1 MEHNIST
8 TEIEPRA
15 DFFIEGERYYNFYL
29 KLIDQAQVCIHLQT
43 YIFTMDHFGQQVQ
56 TALIRAARRGVK
68 IYIIVDGIGS
78 NQYSRKSE
86 LELQTED
93 IYFCRFNGVSSFK
106 FLYQWGRRLHH
117 KILLVDQ
124 LKAIVGG
131 INVTT
136 SGYNHPQIMQQLDFA
151 VYLEGSVVIDLARCC
166 QNIFKNS
173 FDSKIN
179 INLQPVQMNL
189 HKYKKSDLK
198 IQLSINDWARQR
210 YQITNQYLHL
220 LDIAET
226 ELTIINS
233 YFFPT
238 LLFIKKLIA
247 AKKRGV
253 RIRLILPNMS
263 DWPSV
268 VFASQYLYKY
278 FLDHGFEIYEWN
290 KSVLHGKLATVD
302 GLYSTLGSFNLSH
315 TGFYQNLELNINIKS
330 ELFTKNVDILIQDI
344 IDIGCQ
350 KITYK
355 SFNLKSTLKI
365 RMLRFLCYVILSA
378 ISRLSILFTFQNRNS
393 NRHKKLN

>member
-8 TEIEPRA
+8 EEIEPRV
-15 DFFIEGERYYNFYL
+15 DFFVEGQRYYNFYL
-29 KLIDQAQVCIHLQT
+29 NLIEQSQLCIHLQT
-43 YIFTMDHFGQQVQ
+43 YIFTTDQFGQQVQ
-56 TALIRAARRGVK
+56 SALIRAARRGVK
-68 IYIIVDGIGS
+68 IYIVVDSIGS
-78 NQYSRKSE
+78 KQYSNKSE
-86 LELQTED
+86 LELKAEN
-93 IYFCRFNGVSSFK
+93 IYFCRFNGMFSFK

-136 SGYNHPQIMQQLDFA
+136 SGYNHPETLQQLDFA
-151 VYLEGSVVIDLARCC
+151 VYLEGPVVIDLARCC
-166 QNIFKNS
+166 QNIFNKS
-173 FDSKIN
+173 FGTNMN
-179 INLQPVQMNL
+179 INFHPIQFNIQ
-189 HKYKKSDLK
+189 KYKKSDLK
-198 IQLSINDWARQR
+198 VQLSINDWVHQR

-220 LDIAET
+220 LDIAKN

-238 LLFIKKLIA
+238 VLFIKKLIA

-253 RIRLILPNMS
+253 RIRLILPNRS
-263 DWPSV
+263 DWPSF
-268 VFASQYLYKY
+268 VFASQYLYEY

-290 KSVLHGKLATVD
+290 KSILHGKLATVD

-330 ELFTKNVDILIQDI
+330 AAFTKNIDLLINDI

-355 SFNLKSTLKI
+355 YFNLKNTPKI
-365 RMLRFLCYVILSA
+365 RMLRFSCYMILSV
-378 ISRLSILFTFQNRNS
+378 ISRLSIIFTFQHKYANK
-393 NRHKKLN
+393 HKKL